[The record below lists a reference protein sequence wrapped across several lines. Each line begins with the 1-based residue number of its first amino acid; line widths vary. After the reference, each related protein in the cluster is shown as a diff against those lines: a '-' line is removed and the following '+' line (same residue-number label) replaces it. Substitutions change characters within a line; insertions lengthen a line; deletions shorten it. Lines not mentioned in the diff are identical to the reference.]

1 MKQNNLGDLHEFG
14 VDVKN
19 RVIYLGQEDG
29 GDATIEYRSCP
40 KFVRNLD
47 YLNSANNKPIL
58 VKMIS
63 CEGGLWDHC
72 LSICSAI
79 KNSPSEVNIICTG
92 FTASSGTIILQ
103 MAHKRYVCNLSGFMV
118 HCGSLSYDGHS
129 ISAESAAD
137 SNKLEYRKMLD
148 IYAKRC
154 ASGQF
159 FKERKY
165 SLSRIKTYIDTKIK
179 VKGDWYMKDAE
190 EVIFYGFADEII

>member
-1 MKQNNLGDLHEFG
+1 MRQNNLNDIHEFG
-14 VDVKN
+14 IDTKN
-19 RVIYLGQEDG
+19 RIIYLGEEETSEC
-29 GDATIEYRSCP
+29 TIDHRSCL
-40 KFVRNLD
+40 KFVKNLD
-47 YLNSANNKPIL
+47 YLNFANNKPIT

-79 KNSPSEVNIICTG
+79 KNSPSQVDIIATG

-103 MAHKRYVCNLSGFMV
+103 MAHTRYVCGLSGFMV

-148 IYAKRC
+148 IYARRC
-154 ASGQF
+154 LNGQF

-165 SLSRIKTYIDTKIK
+165 SLSRVKTYIDTKIK
-179 VKGDWYMKDAE
+179 VKGDWYLKDAE
-190 EVIFYGFADEII
+190 EVIFYGFADEAI